1 MDENGFYRL
10 ETTRIESLEVTQQI
24 LSPHIK
30 NETEL
35 EKPIAGSCYE
45 IVNPI
50 GTDYERIIVSNDASE
65 AHLVGEVTISLPSL
79 IDDDDT

>member
-30 NETEL
+30 NETDQ
-35 EKPIAGSCYE
+35 EKPMAGSCYE

-50 GTDYERIIVSNDASE
+50 ATNYERVIVSNDANES
-65 AHLVGEVTISLPSL
+65 HLVGEVTISLPSL
-79 IDDDDT
+79 IDDDV